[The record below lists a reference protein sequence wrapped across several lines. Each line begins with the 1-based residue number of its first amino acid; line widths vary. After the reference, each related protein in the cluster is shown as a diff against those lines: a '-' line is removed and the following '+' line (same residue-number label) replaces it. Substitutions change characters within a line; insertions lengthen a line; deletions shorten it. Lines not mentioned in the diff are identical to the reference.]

1 MCYSNTWDLSLQAEY
16 NEVAPANPDA
26 SSGLLDEDLRPGN
39 RLKMGTKYYGLELKF
54 KGRHSVI
61 DRKSVV

>member
-16 NEVAPANPDA
+16 NEVAPTKPDA

-54 KGRHSVI
+54 L
-61 DRKSVV
+61 

>member
-16 NEVAPANPDA
+16 NEVAPAKLDA
-26 SSGLLDEDLRPGN
+26 SSGLVDEDLRPGN

-61 DRKSVV
+61 KNK